1 MFLDSNGMT
10 SSAQVSAPMAT
21 TPLLTRYFAPSTPE
35 AGFTRV
41 VTLVVVADQPHPAG
55 VEYDDVALTN
65 FDALFLGGA
74 VDFRDVKGGAF
85 LDQVGAE
92 IPGHVEQ
99 HAAGYDWRDFFD
111 AEFFQPVRRGEIA
124 RFKSVVVGPVDAD
137 VAKAV
142 DLAADSD
149 PAFDDV
155 IVVGRL
161 VRTKLVAAGLSGL
174 KHEHL
179 GGAGRK
185 GRGFGIGLDPKAICL
200 ASLDQSGGL
209 HNNIRG
215 QIVGRADLIV
225 RAPFRFRP
233 VLSTCRSDRAQQD
246 DRTAKHQ
253 CFEHRSSSHL
263 LTSWFLLVSALS

>member
-65 FDALFLGGA
+65 FDAMLLGGA

-99 HAAGYDWRDFFD
+99 HAAGYDRRDLFD

-124 RFKSVVVGPVDAD
+124 RFKSVVISPVDAD
-137 VAKAV
+137 MAEPV
-142 DLAADSD
+142 DLTADAD

-155 IVVGRL
+155 VVISRL
-161 VRTKLVAAGLSGL
+161 VRTKAAAASLAGL

-179 GGAGRK
+179 EGAGRK
-185 GRGFGIGLDPKAICL
+185 GRGFGIGLDPEAIGL
-200 ASLDQSGGL
+200 PGLDQSVCL
-209 HNNIRG
+209 DNKIRRHVVCG
-215 QIVGRADLIV
+215 ADSIIRTPL
-225 RAPFRFRP
+225 RFRP
-233 VLSTCRSDRAQQD
+233 V
-246 DRTAKHQ
+246 
-253 CFEHRSSSHL
+253 SS
-263 LTSWFLLVSALS
+263 A